1 MKSVLVLF
9 LGSLPFL
16 GLSAFAQD
24 VSIDTRVSYQPARQ
38 NLQICGSLDTT
49 NSAIRS
55 DQFGELT
62 AKATI
67 TTKMTTYVAVY
78 SEEDVPSNGKS
89 PAWDEFYSARSR
101 SERISALKD
110 AVKGIGEATAAR
122 VEPYFYGEGVKK
134 PRSWKEFSDRIKTA
148 GAGIEYDT
156 CSGDSSHC
164 IRASSWVPKVLN
176 QYAEDNRENL
186 GYARSTVTVSIE
198 PRTTESSTRAPALDK
213 TFQYVARFDG
223 LSLLPDECEKI
234 TLSFDGGSI
243 DADARTGY
251 NRMVVSKRTA
261 DAWRGR
267 DGLIVISSQGRKQ
280 VGPPKLASVSNQGP
294 TFIVNKSQ
302 TWERYSANREFA
314 ARCIATATGAVY
326 ATEKQKWYDDSTP
339 ATRALGS
346 ASVNLSSDG
355 AAQSFSVSTGAI
367 DSQKEQYT
375 YSAGIRFNATCPFF
389 NTNQF

>member
-1 MKSVLVLF
+1 MKSVSVFCFAL
-9 LGSLPFL
+9 LPFL

-24 VSIDTRVSYQPARQ
+24 ITVDTRVSYETARQ
-38 NLQICGSLDTT
+38 SVQVCGSLNTT
-49 NSAIRS
+49 NSPLRS

-67 TTKMTTYVAVY
+67 TTKITSYVAVY

-101 SERISALKD
+101 AKRINALKE
-110 AVKGIGEATAAR
+110 AVKGIGDATAAR
-122 VEPYFYGEGVKK
+122 VEPYFYGEGIKK
-134 PRSWKEFSDRIKTA
+134 PRSWKEFSERIKTA
-148 GAGIEYDT
+148 GAGIEYET
-156 CSGDSSHC
+156 CPGDHSRC

-186 GYARSTVTVSIE
+186 GYSRSAVKVSIE

-213 TFQYVARFDG
+213 TFGFVVRFDG
-223 LSLLPDECEKI
+223 LSLLPDECETI
-234 TLSFDGGSI
+234 TLSYDGGAI
-243 DADARTGY
+243 NADSHPGY
-251 NRMVVSKRTA
+251 NRLVVSKRTA
-261 DAWRGR
+261 DAWHGR

-302 TWERYSANREFA
+302 AWERYSANHEFA
-314 ARCIATATGAVY
+314 SRCVATATGAVH
-326 ATEKQKWYDDSTP
+326 ATEKQKWYDDST
-339 ATRALGS
+339 AASRELGS
-346 ASVNLSSDG
+346 ASIHLSADG
-355 AAQSFSVSTGAI
+355 SPQSFSVSTGSI
-367 DSQKEQYT
+367 DSNKEQFT